1 MSTQEEMEERLL
13 REGSDA
19 EGQSNNRES
28 IYLRT
33 KVWSEV
39 NKMWRIAL
47 PSSLFRM
54 TSFGSIIVAQAF
66 IGHSSELGLAA
77 YALLQSTFIRFL
89 YGLMGGMSSATETL
103 CGQAYGAEQYH
114 TMGIYLQRSWI
125 VDMAV
130 TTLFLPFIV
139 LAGPILRLLG
149 QNVEITKTVD
159 EIYPWMIPYVYSLIF
174 TMTIQM
180 YLQAQMRNAIVGV
193 LSTLSLALD
202 LVVTWWCASV
212 MGMGIGG
219 ALLGLN
225 VGSWAMVLAEFVYI
239 FGGWCPFTW
248 TGFSIVAFVDL
259 IPMLKLSI
267 SSGFMICLEYWY
279 MSILVLMAGYT
290 KDAKIAISAFSICQY
305 IYTWELNICLGFL
318 GAACVRV
325 ANELGKGD
333 AHAVRFS
340 IKVIL
345 TISTLMGVIFSA
357 LCLAFCGRISYL
369 FSNSDEVSDAVN
381 DLSVILAVSILLNS
395 IQPILSGVA
404 VGAGMQ
410 SIVAVVNLASYYAIG
425 IPLGLI
431 LTYVFHL
438 GVKGLWSGMLA
449 GIAIQTIILCYIIY
463 KTDWELE
470 VKRTC
475 ERMKVWSLK
484 PSNEESNPIIREESR
499 SK

>member
-1 MSTQEEMEERLL
+1 MSSQGEMEESLL
-13 REGSDA
+13 RVGSDA
-19 EGQSNNRES
+19 KGQSNSIES
-28 IYLRT
+28 LYLRA

-39 NKMWRIAL
+39 SKMWRIAL

-89 YGLMGGMSSATETL
+89 YGLTGGMSSATETL

-125 VDMAV
+125 IDMAV

-139 LAGPILRLLG
+139 FSGPILRLLG
-149 QNVEITKTVD
+149 QNVDITGTVD

-174 TMTIQM
+174 TMTMQM

-193 LSTLSLALD
+193 LSVSSLALD
-202 LVVTWWCASV
+202 LLVTWWCVSF

-219 ALLGLN
+219 ALFGLN
-225 VGSWAMVLAEFVYI
+225 VSSWALVLAEFVYV

-248 TGFSIVAFVDL
+248 SGFSTAAFVDL

-279 MSILVLMAGYT
+279 LSLLVLMAGYT
-290 KDAKIAISAFSICQY
+290 KDANIAISAFSICQY
-305 IYTWELNICLGFL
+305 IYTLEFNICLGFL

-333 AHAVRFS
+333 AAAVRFS

-345 TISTLMGVIFSA
+345 TVSTIMGMIFSV
-357 LCLAFCGRISYL
+357 LCLAFCGQISYL
-369 FSNSDEVSDAVN
+369 FTNSKEVSKAVD
-381 DLSVILAVSILLNS
+381 DLSMILSVSILLNS
-395 IQPILSGVA
+395 IQPVLSGVA
-404 VGAGMQ
+404 VGSGMQ
-410 SIVAVVNLASYYAIG
+410 SIVAVVNLVSYYAVG

-438 GVKGLWSGMLA
+438 GIKGLWSGMLT
-449 GIAIQTIILCYIIY
+449 GIAIQTAILCYIIY
-463 KTDWELE
+463 RTDWELE
-470 VKRTC
+470 VKKTS
-475 ERMKVWSLK
+475 ERMKAWSIQ
-484 PSNEESNPIIREESR
+484 PSHEESNPTREDER
-499 SK
+499 K

>member
-1 MSTQEEMEERLL
+1 MSSQGEMEERLL
-13 REGSDA
+13 SVGSDA
-19 EGQSNNRES
+19 KGQSSNNNSES
-28 IYLRT
+28 IYLRS
-33 KVWSEV
+33 KFWSEV
-39 NKMWRIAL
+39 NKLWRIAL

-125 VDMAV
+125 VDTAV

-139 LAGPILRLLG
+139 FAGPILRLLG
-149 QNVEITKTVD
+149 QNVEITKTID

-193 LSTLSLALD
+193 LSTLSLVLD
-202 LVVTWWCASV
+202 LLVTWWCVSV

-219 ALLGLN
+219 ALIGLN
-225 VGSWAMVLAEFVYI
+225 VSSWAMVLAEFVYI

-248 TGFSIVAFVDL
+248 TGFSIAAFVDL
-259 IPMLKLSI
+259 VPMLKLSI
-267 SSGFMICLEYWY
+267 SSGVMICLEYWY

-333 AHAVRFS
+333 AYAVRFS

-345 TISTLMGVIFSA
+345 TVSILMGVIFSA
-357 LCLAFCGRISYL
+357 LCLAFCGQISYL
-369 FSNSDEVSDAVN
+369 FSNSVEVSDAVN
-381 DLSVILAVSILLNS
+381 DLSIILAVSILLNS

-410 SIVAVVNLASYYAIG
+410 SVVAVVNLASYYAVG

-431 LTYVFHL
+431 LTNVFHL

-449 GIAIQTIILCYIIY
+449 GIALQTVILCYIIY

-470 VKRTC
+470 VKRTS
-475 ERMKVWSLK
+475 ERMKLWSLK
-484 PSNEESNPIIREESR
+484 PSNEESNPI
-499 SK
+499 KD

>member
-202 LVVTWWCASV
+202 LVVTWWCVSV

-248 TGFSIVAFVDL
+248 TGFSIAAFVDL

-290 KDAKIAISAFSICQY
+290 KDARIAISAFSICQY

-318 GAACVRV
+318 GAAWRCTCSEIF
-325 ANELGKGD
+325 NKSDTHNINIDGSD
-333 AHAVRFS
+333 
-340 IKVIL
+340 IL
-345 TISTLMGVIFSA
+345 SSMLS
-357 LCLAFCGRISYL
+357 FCGRISYL

>member
-1 MSTQEEMEERLL
+1 MSTDGEMEERLL
-13 REGSDA
+13 RVGSDA
-19 EGQSNNRES
+19 KGQNSDRES
-28 IYLRT
+28 IYLKT

-39 NKMWRIAL
+39 NKLWRIAL

-125 VDMAV
+125 VDMAM

-139 LAGPILRLLG
+139 FAGPILRLLG
-149 QNVEITKTVD
+149 QNVEITKTID

-180 YLQAQMRNAIVGV
+180 YLQAQMRNAIVGF
-193 LSTLSLALD
+193 LSTLSLAID
-202 LVVTWWCASV
+202 LLITWLCVSV
-212 MGMGIGG
+212 LEMGIDG

-225 VGSWAMVLAEFVYI
+225 VSSWAMVLAEFVYI
-239 FGGWCPFTW
+239 FGGWCSFTW
-248 TGFSIVAFVDL
+248 TGFSTAAFVDL
-259 IPMLKLSI
+259 VPMLKLSV
-267 SSGFMICLEYWY
+267 SSGIMICLEYWY

-333 AHAVRFS
+333 ANAVRFS

-345 TISTLMGVIFSA
+345 TVSILMGVIFSA
-357 LCLAFCGRISYL
+357 LCLAFC
-369 FSNSDEVSDAVN
+369 V
-381 DLSVILAVSILLNS
+381 LLNS

-410 SIVAVVNLASYYAIG
+410 SIVAVVNLASYYAVG
-425 IPLGLI
+425 VPLGLL
-431 LTYVFHL
+431 LTNVFHL

-449 GIAIQTIILCYIIY
+449 GIAIQTVILCYIIY

-470 VKRTC
+470 VKRTS

-484 PSNEESNPIIREESR
+484 PSNEESNPS
-499 SK
+499 

>member
-1 MSTQEEMEERLL
+1 MSTQGEMEERLL
-13 REGSDA
+13 RVGSDA
-19 EGQSNNRES
+19 KDRQSNSIES
-28 IYLRT
+28 LYLRA

-39 NKMWRIAL
+39 SKMWRIAL

-66 IGHSSELGLAA
+66 IGHSSKLGLAA

-103 CGQAYGAEQYH
+103 CGQAYGAEQYQ

-125 VDMAV
+125 VDIAV
-130 TTLFLPFIV
+130 TTLFLPFII

-149 QNVEITKTVD
+149 QNVAITRTVD

-174 TMTIQM
+174 TMTMQM
-180 YLQAQMRNAIVGV
+180 YLQAQMKNAIVGV

-202 LVVTWWCASV
+202 ILVTWWCVSF

-225 VGSWAMVLAEFVYI
+225 VSSWSLVLAEFVYV

-248 TGFSIVAFVDL
+248 TGFSTAAFVDL
-259 IPMLKLSI
+259 VPMLKLSI

-279 MSILVLMAGYT
+279 LSILVLMAGYT
-290 KDAKIAISAFSICQY
+290 EDANTAISAFSIC
-305 IYTWELNICLGFL
+305 
-318 GAACVRV
+318 
-325 ANELGKGD
+325 
-333 AHAVRFS
+333 
-340 IKVIL
+340 
-345 TISTLMGVIFSA
+345 
-357 LCLAFCGRISYL
+357 
-369 FSNSDEVSDAVN
+369 
-381 DLSVILAVSILLNS
+381 

-410 SIVAVVNLASYYAIG
+410 SIVAVVNLVSYYAIG

-449 GIAIQTIILCYIIY
+449 GIAIQTAILCYIIY
-463 KTDWELE
+463 RTDWELE
-470 VKRTC
+470 VKKTS
-475 ERMKVWSLK
+475 ERMKAWSLK
-484 PSNEESNPIIREESR
+484 PSHEESNPIIDDER
-499 SK
+499 K

>member
-1 MSTQEEMEERLL
+1 MSTQGEMEERLL
-13 REGSDA
+13 RVGSDA
-19 EGQSNNRES
+19 KDQSNNNRES
-28 IYLRT
+28 LYLRK

-39 NKMWRIAL
+39 SKMWRIAL

-77 YALLQSTFIRFL
+77 YALLQSIFVRFL

-103 CGQAYGAEQYH
+103 CGQSYGAEQYH
-114 TMGIYLQRSWI
+114 MMGIYLQRSWI

-130 TTLFLPFIV
+130 TTLFVPFIV
-139 LAGPILRLLG
+139 LSGTILRLLG

-159 EIYPWMIPYVYSLIF
+159 EIYPWIIPFVYSIIF
-174 TMTIQM
+174 TMTMQM

-193 LSTLSLALD
+193 LSILSLLLD
-202 LVVTWWCASV
+202 LMVTWWCVNV

-225 VGSWAMVLAEFVYI
+225 VSSWALVLAECVYV

-248 TGFSIVAFVDL
+248 TGFSTTAFVDL

-267 SSGFMICLEYWY
+267 SSGLMICLEYWY

-290 KDAKIAISAFSICQY
+290 KDANVTISAFSICQY

-333 AHAVRFS
+333 ADAVRFS

-345 TISTLMGVIFSA
+345 TVSTLMGVIFSA
-357 LCLAFCGRISYL
+357 LCLAFCGQISYL
-369 FSNSDEVSDAVN
+369 FSSSEEVSKVVTDS
-381 DLSVILAVSILLNS
+381 SVILAVSILLNS

-410 SIVAVVNLASYYAIG
+410 SQVAVVNLVSYYAVG

-431 LTYVFHL
+431 FTYVFHL

-449 GIAIQTIILCYIIY
+449 GIAIQTMILCYIIY

-470 VKRTC
+470 VKKTK
-475 ERMKVWSLK
+475 ERMKVWSLQ
-484 PSNEESNPIIREESR
+484 PSNEDLNGIREEGER
-499 SK
+499 K